1 MGILALIVFIAI
13 TVLVNVIL
21 KRDIAEALLVGL
33 VGVALVGG
41 TDAPRLLWHG
51 ITTAITSEV
60 TFAGMAFVFMGIIV
74 QATGLIDKLITILNS
89 IFGRLRGGA
98 GYVSTLSSAMM
109 GLIAG
114 STAGNS
120 ATVGSVTIPW
130 MKNTGFSSN
139 RSATLV
145 AGNSGLGVSLPPN
158 STMFIILAMP
168 AAAASSASQVY
179 VALACG
185 GAYAVLYRLVVVWWW
200 TKKDN
205 IPKTPEDQ
213 IVPFKQAWSQGWRS
227 PSIFMGI
234 LIPVLITI
242 GPLANWL
249 KDSTGVGEDGIKA
262 ISIIVWVPV
271 LITLI
276 ALIEGFD
283 RMLNNRQ
290 QFRAQLEKDLPSFA
304 TVGISLFAALAAAA
318 IMEELGVG
326 DQLSSTL
333 DAMNLPKWAML
344 IIVGVLAVIVAT
356 PLSSTATAAAIGA
369 PAVAALSSVG
379 VDPTVAIV
387 AVLLCTSTEGAS
399 PPVGAPI
406 YLSAAMADANPT
418 KMFVPLIVYFVLPMI
433 LLAWLIGMGILPVF
447 VPAGV

>member
-1 MGILALIVFIAI
+1 MGIVALVVFIAI
-13 TVLVNVIL
+13 TIVVNVL
-21 KRDIAEALLVGL
+21 MKRDIAEALLLGL
-33 VGVALVGG
+33 LGVALVGG
-41 TDAPRLLWHG
+41 KDAPELLWHG
-51 ITTAITSEV
+51 ITSAITSEV

-74 QATGLIDKLITILNS
+74 QATGLIDRLITILNS

-98 GYVSTLSSAMM
+98 GYVSTFASAMM

-139 RSATLV
+139 RAATLV

-179 VALACG
+179 VALACA
-185 GAYAVLYRLVVVWWW
+185 GAYAVLYRLLVVFWW
-200 TKKDN
+200 TKRDG
-205 IPKTPEDQ
+205 IPKTPKEH
-213 IVPFKQAWSQGWRS
+213 IVPFSEAWAQGWRS

-234 LIPVLITI
+234 LIPVILTI
-242 GPLANWL
+242 GPLATWF
-249 KDSTGVGEDGIKA
+249 KESTGVGEDGVKA

-276 ALIEGFD
+276 ALIEGYSRLRENKD
-283 RMLNNRQ
+283 E
-290 QFRAQLEKDLPSFA
+290 FRAALEKDLPSFA

-326 DQLSSTL
+326 DQLSNTL
-333 DAMNLPKWAML
+333 GAMDLPKWAMVL
-344 IIVGVLAVIVAT
+344 IVGVLAVIVAT

-369 PAVAALSSVG
+369 PAVAALTAVG
-379 VDPTVAIV
+379 IDPTVAIV
-387 AVLLCTSTEGAS
+387 VVLLCTSTEGAS

-418 KMFVPLIVYFVLPMI
+418 KMFIPLVVYFVLPMI
-433 LLAWLIGMGILPVF
+433 LLAWLVGMGLLPVY

>member
-1 MGILALIVFIAI
+1 MGIVALVVFIAV
-13 TVLVNVIL
+13 TVIVNVMM
-21 KRDIAEALLVGL
+21 KRDIAEALLLGL
-33 VGVALVGG
+33 VAVALVGG
-41 TDAPRLLWHG
+41 TDAPQLLWHG

-74 QATGLIDKLITILNS
+74 QATGLIDRLITILNS

-98 GYVSTLSSAMM
+98 GYVSTLASAMM

-130 MKNTGFSSN
+130 MKNTGFTPN
-139 RSATLV
+139 RAATLV
-145 AGNSGLGVSLPPN
+145 AGNSGLGVALPPN

-179 VALACG
+179 VALACA
-185 GAYAVLYRLVVVWWW
+185 GAMAVLYRMVVVWYW

-205 IPKTPEDQ
+205 IPKTPKEQ
-213 IVPFKQAWSQGWRS
+213 IVPFSDAWAQGWRS
-227 PSIFMGI
+227 PSIFLGI
-234 LIPVLITI
+234 LIPVVLTI
-242 GPLANWL
+242 GPLANWFSE
-249 KDSTGVGEDGIKA
+249 STGVGEQGIKA

-276 ALIEGFD
+276 ALIEGAG
-283 RMLNNRQ
+283 RINQNRAH
-290 QFRAQLEKDLPSFA
+290 FRAQLEKDLPSFA
-304 TVGISLFAALAAAA
+304 TVGISLFAALAAAS

-326 DQLSSTL
+326 EQLSTTL
-333 DAMNLPKWAML
+333 ESMNLSKWAML
-344 IIVGVLAVIVAT
+344 LIVCVLAVIVAT
-356 PLSSTATAAAIGA
+356 PLSSTATAAAVGA
-369 PAVAALSSVG
+369 PAVAALTSVG

-387 AVLLCTSTEGAS
+387 VVLLCTSTEGAS

-406 YLSAAMADANPT
+406 YLSAAMADTNPT
-418 KMFVPLIVYFVLPMI
+418 KMFIPLIIYFVLPMI
-433 LLAWLIGMGILPVF
+433 LLAWLVGMGFLPVY